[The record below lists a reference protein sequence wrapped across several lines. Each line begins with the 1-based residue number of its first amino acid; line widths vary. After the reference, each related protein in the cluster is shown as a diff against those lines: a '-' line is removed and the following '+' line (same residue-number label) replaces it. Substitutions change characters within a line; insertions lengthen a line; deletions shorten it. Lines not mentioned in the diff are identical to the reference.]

1 MKKRKLC
8 PMCET
13 FGAGPCNE
21 CDALN
26 KPVLKKRRDP
36 RHRFMQALNKSIK
49 FHQTNTND
57 PHGIGNAVTIAL
69 VEVRNCFKRA
79 YL

>member
-26 KPVLKKRRDP
+26 KPIRRKGRKPITKQRMIAVLDRNFAEAGINITVRRY
-36 RHRFMQALNKSIK
+36 NKILTDLGFRLSNSK
-49 FHQTNTND
+49 
-57 PHGIGNAVTIAL
+57 PAP
-69 VEVRNCFKRA
+69 
-79 YL
+79 